1 MPKAMDLF
9 AEEPAT
15 TREAIMQAT
24 YEALSEHGYADLTI
38 QRIGDHFEKSKSLLY
53 HHYDSKDALLRDFLA
68 FMLEQLEGSVDI
80 EEHGDPHQQLK
91 YTLTYVFVE
100 MLGDHNDKFNGAIA
114 ELRSQAAHD
123 EAYRERF
130 TANDEYVITRYV
142 DIIEDGIAAGV
153 FDDVEPRPV
162 AEMIYTTIEGALIRY
177 STADNADLEA
187 ISEELEFYIESRL
200 LSAGEAA

>member
-38 QRIGDHFEKSKSLLY
+38 QRIGEHFEKSKSLLY

-68 FMLEQLEGSVDI
+68 FMLEQMENQVEI
-80 EEHGDPHQQLK
+80 EEKGDPHQQLN

-100 MLGDHNDKFNGAIA
+100 MLGEHNDKFNGAFA

-142 DIIEDGIAAGV
+142 DIIEDGIEAGV
-153 FDDVEPRPV
+153 FRDLEPRPV
-162 AEMIYTTIEGALIRY
+162 AEMIYTTIEGALMRY
-177 STADNADLEA
+177 STANEVDLDV
-187 ISEELEFYIESRL
+187 IREELEFYIDSRL
-200 LSAGEAA
+200 LPDGEAA